1 MMGKTKTVL
10 ILLVMLSFISTV
22 TFVFAADKSNSN
34 SQDTLL
40 DTSPTTTSDPC
51 KGGGLGDGIL
61 LVFSDPQRTTMAPT
75 DVADK
80 YQVIFNRLY
89 YFNITSI
96 SEYSTGQDINVWAC
110 HEDQTDLIGNYAV
123 ASGGNVAFTWTIP
136 TLPDCSE
143 VKYKYGLSLNGPN
156 PSWRF
161 AKRTTH
167 GVGMTFA
174 IPDVPLGMLGS
185 TSTFF
190 AAYLIRNI
198 STKRKRSR

>member
-1 MMGKTKTVL
+1 MMLG
-10 ILLVMLSFISTV
+10 FISSI
-22 TFVFAADKSNSN
+22 TFAFAADKSNSN
-34 SQDTLL
+34 KHETLL
-40 DTSPTTTSDPC
+40 DANPTATPDPD

-61 LVFSDPQRTTMAPT
+61 LVFSDPQRTTEAPT

-110 HEDQTDLIGNYAV
+110 HENQTDLIGNYAV
-123 ASGGNVAFTWTIP
+123 TPGGNIGFTWTIP
-136 TLPDCSE
+136 TLPDGSE
-143 VKYKYGLSLNGPN
+143 VKYKYGLTLKGPN
-156 PSWRF
+156 PSWHF

-167 GVGMTFA
+167 GVGITFA
-174 IPDVPLGMLGS
+174 IPDIPLGILGS

-190 AAYLIRNI
+190 AAYLIKNI
-198 STKRKRSR
+198 ATRRKH